1 MSKTRGINMKFV
13 KKTLSV
19 LIIGALTF
27 QGASP
32 AFAQKAKS
40 DRAAN
45 SGANLQTAAGILTV
59 SNFEFNTFVFNHPV
73 ENIFF
78 PAGTPLVGE
87 PIFLSENR
95 QVMLQFAE
103 AKNPIQ
109 VVFALANHETVTLR
123 VQPKKVAGITHSVNG
138 ASIKPAKKKIEK
150 TDFSERSSFTPDN
163 HDIEI
168 LKELLTTNEVPDGF
182 DPIALPNPTRFDK
195 FSVVPLA
202 GWSDGMSK
210 NIYVFSLVA
219 VPGQTAV
226 VTPPQFYRAGI
237 TAVLVSSDVV
247 DANNS
252 PNLFIVEELTDE

>member
-1 MSKTRGINMKFV
+1 MKLIKT
-13 KKTLSV
+13 TLSIA
-19 LIIGALTF
+19 LIGLFAI
-27 QGASP
+27 QASGP
-32 AFAQKAKS
+32 AMAQKSKS
-40 DRAAN
+40 DKT
-45 SGANLQTAAGILTV
+45 SSSNLQTASGILGV
-59 SNFEFNTFVFNHPV
+59 SNFEFNTFVFNQPV

-103 AKNPIQ
+103 SKNPIQ

-123 VQPKKVAGITHSVNG
+123 VQPRKIAGVTHSVNG
-138 ASIKPAKKKIEK
+138 ASIKPARKKIEHNP
-150 TDFSERSSFTPDN
+150 SNPHVPDN
-163 HDIEI
+163 QDIEL
-168 LKELLTTNEVPDGF
+168 LKTLLTTNEVPEGF

-202 GWSDGMSK
+202 GWSDGISK

-237 TAVLVSSDVV
+237 SAVLVSSDVV
-247 DANNS
+247 DAKNS